1 MRLDQGSLI
10 FTPQTGECPSWETA
24 LGQSHEG
31 NNFLPPYHFKADGY
45 ENILI
50 GMMFNSIPLSKT
62 SCILGKK
69 KFYVLGN
76 ESYKHVENQE
86 IQLAS
91 KFDNIVIHY
100 KHQEKQFDR
109 YPIILLLTKIQDNSK
124 FHLGRRS
131 IKYSPHTTYDESIKN
146 QDSFE
151 NIQKH
156 FENRLTCYGFFVE
169 HFDTLHLY
177 CVDVD
182 ISSSKDEWKHFTLP
196 KIEWSDW
203 VERETSER
211 KASTIS
217 LKNNDKNKLTSIPT
231 LPPPT
236 QTIYYG
242 VPGCGKSHTVDKEIN
257 AQISAYNADKN
268 EADKTTYEK
277 QVIRT
282 VFHPDYCNADFIGQ
296 IVPQKSHEGENKYG
310 IKYEFKPGPLA
321 TILRKAYLNPG
332 KPYFLVIE
340 EINRGN
346 AAAIFGETFQL
357 LDRYQKNEHS
367 KSEEIQNED
376 FDYTE
381 GWSKYS
387 VNNDEMNEFILK
399 GGESNVVEKEPGVE
413 YDSDFP
419 EGGKA
424 AIKIPSIGLH
434 FSTYCGIR
442 LPPNLSFYATMN
454 TSDQNVFT
462 LDNAFQRRWEMK
474 LVPNGLNDSAEQY
487 NRIIKN
493 GVKWG
498 EFRERINE
506 IIMEAAIENG
516 LSSMEDKRL
525 GGWFYTKSDNFAEK
539 VLKYLWD
546 DAFKFDRT
554 SQFGDVKTLEELI
567 ENFNEKGFAVFKADS
582 ISSLQNNGAVTDE

>member
-1 MRLDQGSLI
+1 METRYTAETVISSI
-10 FTPQTGECPSWETA
+10 FKKFVLQ
-24 LGQSHEG
+24 
-31 NNFLPPYHFKADGY
+31 
-45 ENILI
+45 
-50 GMMFNSIPLSKT
+50 PLSPEF
-62 SCILGKK
+62 IR
-69 KFYVLGN
+69 N
-76 ESYKHVENQE
+76 ESN
-86 IQLAS
+86 
-91 KFDNIVIHY
+91 
-100 KHQEKQFDR
+100 
-109 YPIILLLTKIQDNSK
+109 LLCDS
-124 FHLGRRS
+124 LGITRVGDPGRCVR
-131 IKYSPHTTYDESIKN
+131 E
-146 QDSFE
+146 
-151 NIQKH
+151 
-156 FENRLTCYGFFVE
+156 FENRHAIQKNAQKATYFQFDPQQCQDQSFFR
-169 HFDTLHLY
+169 HYDLY
-177 CVDVD
+177 
-182 ISSSKDEWKHFTLP
+182 KDSNFNQSIYEAFKY
-196 KIEWSDW
+196 ID
-203 VERETSER
+203 
-211 KASTIS
+211 S
-217 LKNNDKNKLTSIPT
+217 LKESILKNPEHVNSILEKLRLKTSSEPLTDFKFPT

-242 VPGCGKSHTVDKEIN
+242 VPGCGKSHTVDKEID
-257 AQISAYNADKN
+257 AKISAYNADKN
-268 EADKTTYEK
+268 EADKITYDK

-282 VFHPDYCNADFIGQ
+282 VFHPDYCNADFVGQ
-296 IVPQKSHEGENKYG
+296 IVPQKSPGGG

-321 TILRKAYLNPG
+321 SILRKAYLNPN

-367 KSEEIQNED
+367 KSEEIQNEN
-376 FDYTE
+376 FDYSE

-387 VNNDEMNEFILK
+387 VNNDEINEFILN

-474 LVPNGLNDSAEQY
+474 LVPNDLNNSAEQY

-498 EFRERINE
+498 EFRKRINE
-506 IIMEAAIENG
+506 IIIEAAIENG
-516 LSSMEDKRL
+516 FSSMEDKRL
-525 GGWFYTKSDNFAEK
+525 GGWFYTKSDNFSEK

-554 SQFGDVKTLEELI
+554 SQFGNMKTLEELI
-567 ENFNEKGFAVFKADS
+567 KNFNEKGFDVFRADS
-582 ISSLQNNGAVTDE
+582 IASLQNNGSVTNE

>member
-1 MRLDQGSLI
+1 MFDKNEADKLFKNYGLNQKTNNADTNKNTAKAFSSSEYIGSNRNRLNSGILRNQFILLLDPLNEKPLSNATFSGVSQLRDDQYVLVSQSL
-10 FTPQTGECPSWETA
+10 QNELWDVYK
-24 LGQSHEG
+24 G
-31 NNFLPPYHFKADGY
+31 NNSDYPRLIKSSTTLQSFFDEFSK
-45 ENILI
+45 ENI
-50 GMMFNSIPLSKT
+50 FQENLST
-62 SCILGKK
+62 GK
-69 KFYVLGN
+69 
-76 ESYKHVENQE
+76 
-86 IQLAS
+86 LAS
-91 KFDNIVIHY
+91 K
-100 KHQEKQFDR
+100 K
-109 YPIILLLTKIQDNSK
+109 S
-124 FHLGRRS
+124 
-131 IKYSPHTTYDESIKN
+131 
-146 QDSFE
+146 
-151 NIQKH
+151 
-156 FENRLTCYGFFVE
+156 
-169 HFDTLHLY
+169 
-177 CVDVD
+177 
-182 ISSSKDEWKHFTLP
+182 
-196 KIEWSDW
+196 
-203 VERETSER
+203 
-211 KASTIS
+211 
-217 LKNNDKNKLTSIPT
+217 PT

-242 VPGCGKSHTVDKEIN
+242 VPGCGKSHSVDKEIN

-567 ENFNEKGFAVFKADS
+567 ENFNEKGFSVFKADS